1 MLVRD
6 VMTRLVHTAG
16 ADWSLEEL
24 KTFLLE
30 HGISGAPVVDSAGRL
45 AGVVSTTDLVRA
57 SSSTLATESGQGSF
71 FATSLDRPLSLD
83 ELRSLQIDGE
93 SEQKVKDV
101 MTPVVFQT
109 DSDTPLDEVADM
121 MVQGHIHRVVVTR
134 DGAVTGIVSALDLVR
149 ALRDLMR
156 GRLPE

>member
-16 ADWSLEEL
+16 AHWTLEEL

-57 SSSTLATESGQGSF
+57 SSAALGTDQSPGGY
-71 FATSLDRPLSLD
+71 FATSLDRPLSAA
-83 ELRSLQIDGE
+83 ELGSLQIEGE
-93 SEQKVKDV
+93 GEQRVRDV

-109 DSDTPLDEVADM
+109 ESDTPLDEVADIM
-121 MVQGHIHRVVVTR
+121 IQGHIHRVIVTK